1 MIRRVALALLLWLG
15 ALAALLV
22 PLAVRAQAD
31 RAGTLALTMPS
42 VVVVIAVDVRGGEL
56 EAMASGSGTIV
67 SADGAVL
74 TNHHVL
80 FDARERKLHDLFL
93 VGRFRA
99 EHREPQLV
107 CAGSPA
113 EGELAP
119 ELDLALI
126 RCDADLDGQEFW
138 PENWPRLPL
147 GDSLGIVPGEQVWVL
162 GYPSTGRGGIRVSA
176 GLVSGWTGEEGGT
189 ASRAFM
195 RTDATV
201 SAGNSGGAAVDRA
214 GRLIGVP
221 TAFRVVSAEGEAV
234 SASGKIGL
242 IRPIEAARALLSV
255 LPRRGRAAAHDGGG
269 GEGGG
274 GEGDGGEGGG
284 GEGGG
289 APIAPGEAGAMISG
303 QVVEAGSLR
312 PVAGAVVMALP
323 AGALPADLDRRPGG
337 AARMALAWGTTDAT
351 GSYQLEPALPRGAA
365 YTLGVTARGYL
376 SGLSR
381 APVEIPD
388 RGAHAVQPAPRLALV
403 RDGLL

>member
-1 MIRRVALALLLWLG
+1 MTRRVALALLLWLG

-22 PLAVRAQAD
+22 PLVVRAQAD
-31 RAGTLALTMPS
+31 RASTLALTMPS
-42 VVVVIAVDVRGGEL
+42 VVVVLAVDVRGGEL

-80 FDARERKLHDLFL
+80 HDAREARLHDLFL
-93 VGRFRA
+93 IGRFRA

-113 EGELAP
+113 DGELAP

-201 SAGNSGGAAVDRA
+201 SAGNSGGAAVDRS

-221 TAFRVVSAEGEAV
+221 TAFRAVTAEGEAV

-255 LPRRGRAAAHDGGG
+255 LPRRGQPASG
-269 GEGGG
+269 GEG
-274 GEGDGGEGGG
+274 EGAAE
-284 GEGGG
+284 
-289 APIAPGEAGAMISG
+289 PIAPGDLGAMITG
-303 QVVEAGSLR
+303 RVVEAGSLR

-323 AGALPADLDRRPGG
+323 AGAQPRDLDRAPGG
-337 AARMALAWGTTDAT
+337 APGMALAWGTTDAT
-351 GSYQLEPALPRGAA
+351 GSYRLEPALPRGAA

-381 APVEIPD
+381 SPVEIPD
-388 RGAHAVQPAPRLALV
+388 RGAHAVQPAPQLALV